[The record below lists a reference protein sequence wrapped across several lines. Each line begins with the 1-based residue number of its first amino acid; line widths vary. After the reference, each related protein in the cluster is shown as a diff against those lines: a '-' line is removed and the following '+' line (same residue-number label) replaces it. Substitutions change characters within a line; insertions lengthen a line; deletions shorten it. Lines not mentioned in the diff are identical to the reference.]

1 MQKDAKSDETLSS
14 EIQDVMKFLISAI
27 RIVRIYP
34 PNNPLYTQ
42 SIKKSYEVLSHY
54 LETSPEYCV
63 GVQKT
68 YFTYENTPV
77 GKDAQ
82 VNRSIVQDLFAK
94 GIREMVFSTEIA
106 EEELLELCRALALS
120 SEELAMRS
128 GISTILWEKGATH
141 IKVTEAG
148 LDEVITTKIEGGWG
162 VTKDFGDAPGVSGE
176 PKAKKQASFSGK
188 TLVLGDVKTD
198 PEGFGASMVAFAIR
212 TRAEHESVE
221 DRLFNLYQQ
230 AGRKI
235 SKDHAHESD
244 VMFEGLA
251 KSILA
256 LEPPYR
262 EGLISG
268 KLYGDLD
275 AEMNAEQE
283 AEHEQQL
290 PNALH
295 EIRTGRFS
303 NAWTVQQ
310 VVTLLKRTTSKK
322 IAPPTPPPS
331 LTELQAVPIPGDL
344 AEIARSLEEDNP
356 EQPDA
361 LKAISDAGMESDI
374 IEAAVRTL
382 ISLIPLV
389 KNPQRTGAAEKE
401 ISLFSG
407 IVHQLEDLLSY
418 LLKNNSY
425 DIATT
430 IIKALH
436 MPVDPE
442 FKPRMAE
449 ALKKTATKSIVK
461 ATITDMR
468 KHPKASP
475 EYQSAYAYLSM
486 LDQKATE
493 ALLDLLAEEDDRE
506 ARVYLLDLMK
516 DFGKNQIVLLGENL
530 ADKRWYVV
538 RNIVTILGESK
549 TDQAIALLRKAADH
563 KDIRIRQEVIKA
575 LINTGGKKA
584 AGVLA
589 KFLRDQDASIQLMA
603 IGAFAELPGVG
614 AEEAKPLVDFLEG
627 RPLKKKDQELTLA
640 AIKTLGKVG
649 GRDAEVFLEGYTRI
663 RWWKSRQL
671 QMERR
676 AAALRAMEEI
686 KGRRGDG
693 GRAKR

>member
-1 MQKDAKSDETLSS
+1 MQKDVKPDETLSS
-14 EIQDVMKFLISAI
+14 EIQDVMKFLIAAI

-34 PNNPLYTQ
+34 PNNPLYAQ
-42 SIKKSYEVLSHY
+42 SIKKSYEVLADY
-54 LETSPEYCV
+54 LETSPDYCV

-68 YFTYENTPV
+68 YFTYERTPV
-77 GKDAQ
+77 GKDSQ
-82 VNRSIVQDLFAK
+82 VNRPIAQDLFAK
-94 GIREMVFSTEIA
+94 GIREVVFSTEIA
-106 EEELLELCRALALS
+106 EAELLALCRGLALS
-120 SEELAMRS
+120 PEELAMRS
-128 GISTILWEKGATH
+128 GISTILWEKGSTH

-148 LDEVITTKIEGGWG
+148 LDEVITTKTEGGWEN
-162 VTKDFGDAPGVSGE
+162 TKDPGDVTDASGVF
-176 PKAKKQASFSGK
+176 KAKKQVSFTGK

-198 PEGFGASMVAFAIR
+198 PEGFGASMVAFAMR

-230 AGRKI
+230 AGHKVR
-235 SKDHAHESD
+235 KDHGHESD

-262 EGLISG
+262 EGLIAG

-275 AEMNAEQE
+275 AEIAGAEE
-283 AEHEQQL
+283 ADTERQL
-290 PNALH
+290 PSALH
-295 EIRTGRFS
+295 EIQTGRFS

-310 VVTLLKRTTSKK
+310 VVTLLKRTASKK
-322 IAPPTPPPS
+322 ITPATPPPS
-331 LTELQAVPIPGDL
+331 PTELQAVPIPGDL
-344 AEIARSLEEDNP
+344 IEIAHSLEKEDP
-356 EQPDA
+356 EQIEA
-361 LKAISDAGMESDI
+361 LKAISGAGMESDI

-389 KNPQRTGAAEKE
+389 KNPLRAGAAEKE
-401 ISLFSG
+401 LGLFSG
-407 IVHQLEDLLSY
+407 IVRQLEDLLSY
-418 LLKNNSY
+418 LLKNNNYSL
-425 DIATT
+425 AT
-430 IIKALH
+430 IIIKGLH

-449 ALKKTATKSIVK
+449 ALKKTATKPIVK

-468 KHPKASP
+468 RHPKGSP
-475 EYQSAYAYLSM
+475 EYQSAYAYLST

-506 ARVYLLDLMK
+506 TRIYLLDLMK

-575 LINTGGKKA
+575 LISTGGKKA

-589 KFLRDQDASIQLMA
+589 KFLRDQDASIQLTA

-627 RPLKKKDQELTLA
+627 RSLKKKDHEFTLA

-649 GRDAEVFLEGYTRI
+649 GRDAVVFLEGYTRI
-663 RWWKSRQL
+663 RWWRSRQL
-671 QMERR
+671 QTERR
-676 AAALRAMEEI
+676 AASLRSIEEI
-686 KGRRGDG
+686 KGRRGDV